1 VIWLLETGK
10 YWFVMQ
16 AFEFRVSFFT
26 LMLVNGLVNLATTI
40 PGAPGYI
47 GTWEAV
53 IAAIL
58 LAYNVPRG
66 EALGYAVV
74 LHIALWLPITLLG
87 SYYLT
92 KEGIKWSTSVEQLK
106 ENEITQ

>member
-1 VIWLLETGK
+1 
-10 YWFVMQ
+10 MQ
-16 AFEFRVSFFT
+16 AFEFRVNFFT
-26 LMLVNGLVNLATTI
+26 LLLVNGLVNLATTI

-53 IAAIL
+53 IVAVL
-58 LAYNVPRG
+58 VAYKVSGG

-92 KEGIKWSTSVEQLK
+92 KEGIKWGTNVEKLI
-106 ENEITQ
+106 EERTTA